1 MQKNSKIVNQQQ
13 KQICTFKTKNWAH
26 INDDL

>member
-1 MQKNSKIVNQQQ
+1 MPKNSKFVNQQP
-13 KQICTFKTKNWAH
+13 KQLCTFKTKNWAH